1 MVSWRKIGVVIVT
14 LIIVLP
20 AILFATLNIKPANST
35 ALHYTYSVVKVYP
48 HGANAFTEGLVFDG
62 GFLYE
67 STGLYGNSSLRR
79 VDLETGGVLQ
89 LLSLQ
94 PQYFGE
100 GIAVV
105 GDKIV
110 QLTWQSY
117 VGFVYDKAG
126 FGLLQ
131 EFEYP
136 TEGWGL
142 TYDGSRLI
150 MSDGTANL
158 YFLDPVTFQ
167 RIGQV
172 AVHDTGPVNKLNE
185 LEYINGTVYANVWR
199 EEKIAVINPQN
210 GQVTAWIDLTGIQDL
225 KNQDPNNVLNG
236 IAYDANSN
244 RLFVTGKMWPHIFEI
259 KLIPQHSLLGTFA
272 CFLQRPIDLAGTS
285 VFSFRIASAD
295 FFSTALAR

>member
-1 MVSWRKIGVVIVT
+1 MVSWRKIGVVIVA
-14 LIIVLP
+14 LMIVL
-20 AILFATLNIKPANST
+20 AAVFLVFVNNRPANST
-35 ALHYTYSVVKVYP
+35 ALHYTYSVVNVYP
-48 HGANAFTEGLVFDG
+48 YDTDAFTEGLVFDG

-89 LLSLQ
+89 VLSLQ
-94 PQYFGE
+94 SQYFGE

-110 QLTWQSY
+110 QLTWRSH
-117 VGFVYDKAG
+117 VGFVYDKASL
-126 FGLLQ
+126 GLLQ

-142 TYDGSRLI
+142 TYDGKRLI

-167 RIGQV
+167 RVGQV
-172 AVHDTGPVNKLNE
+172 AVHDNGPVTDLNE
-185 LEYINGTVYANVWR
+185 LEYINGTVYANIWMT
-199 EEKIAVINPQN
+199 EKIAVINPQN

-236 IAYDANSN
+236 IAYDANGD

-259 KLIPQHSLLGTFA
+259 TLIP
-272 CFLQRPIDLAGTS
+272 
-285 VFSFRIASAD
+285 SA
-295 FFSTALAR
+295 

>member
-1 MVSWRKIGVVIVT
+1 MVSWRKIGVVVVA
-14 LIIVLP
+14 LMIVLP
-20 AILFATLNIKPANST
+20 AILLVFVNNKPANST
-35 ALHYTYSVVKVYP
+35 ALHYTYGVVNVYP
-48 HGANAFTEGLVFDG
+48 HDTNAFTEGLVFDG

-105 GDKIV
+105 GDEIV
-110 QLTWQSY
+110 QLTWRSH
-117 VGFVYDKAG
+117 VGFVYDRAS

-142 TYDGSRLI
+142 TYDGKRLI

-172 AVHDTGPVNKLNE
+172 AVHDTGPVNELNE
-185 LEYINGTVYANVWR
+185 LEYINGTVYANIWR

-236 IAYDANSN
+236 IAHDANGD

-259 KLIPQHSLLGTFA
+259 KLIP
-272 CFLQRPIDLAGTS
+272 
-285 VFSFRIASAD
+285 SA
-295 FFSTALAR
+295 

>member
-1 MVSWRKIGVVIVT
+1 
-14 LIIVLP
+14 VLP
-20 AILFATLNIKPANST
+20 AILLVSVNNNPANST
-35 ALHYTYSVVKVYP
+35 VLHYTYSVVKVYP
-48 HGANAFTEGLVFDG
+48 HDTSAFTEGLVFDG

-67 STGLYGNSSLRR
+67 STGLKGNSSLRR

-89 LLSLQ
+89 VLSLQ
-94 PQYFGE
+94 SQYFGE

-105 GDKIV
+105 GGKIV
-110 QLTWQSY
+110 QLTWQSH
-117 VGFVYDKAG
+117 VGFVYDKAS
-126 FGLLQ
+126 FVLLQ
-131 EFEYP
+131 EFQYP

-142 TYDGSRLI
+142 TYDGKRLI

-172 AVHDTGPVNKLNE
+172 TVHDTGPVNKLNE
-185 LEYINGTVYANVWR
+185 LEYINGSVYANVWM

-225 KNQDPNNVLNG
+225 TNQDPNNVLNG
-236 IAYDANSN
+236 IAYDANGD

-259 KLIPQHSLLGTFA
+259 KLIP
-272 CFLQRPIDLAGTS
+272 
-285 VFSFRIASAD
+285 SA
-295 FFSTALAR
+295 

>member
-1 MVSWRKIGVVIVT
+1 MVSWRETSVVIVT
-14 LIIVLP
+14 LMIVLP
-20 AILFATLNIKPANST
+20 TILLVSFNIRPANST
-35 ALHYTYSVVKVYP
+35 AMHYTYSVVKVYP
-48 HGANAFTEGLVFDG
+48 HDANAFTEGLVFDG
-62 GFLYE
+62 GFLYK
-67 STGLYGNSSLRR
+67 STGLYGSSSLRR

-100 GIAVV
+100 GVAVV

-110 QLTWQSY
+110 QLTWQSH
-117 VGFVYDKAG
+117 VGFVYDRTG
-126 FGLLQ
+126 FSLLQ

-142 TYDGSRLI
+142 TYDGNRLI
-150 MSDGTANL
+150 MSDGMANL

-172 AVHDTGPVNKLNE
+172 TVHDTRPVNDLNE

-236 IAYDANSN
+236 IAYDSNTN
-244 RLFVTGKMWPHIFEI
+244 RLFITGKMWPHIFEI
-259 KLIPQHSLLGTFA
+259 KLIPQHSL
-272 CFLQRPIDLAGTS
+272 
-285 VFSFRIASAD
+285 
-295 FFSTALAR
+295 

>member
-1 MVSWRKIGVVIVT
+1 MGVVIVT
-14 LIIVLP
+14 LAGVLIAMFFVSVYNGP
-20 AILFATLNIKPANST
+20 TSSMAA
-35 ALHYTYSVVKVYP
+35 HYTYGVVNVYS
-48 HGANAFTEGLVFDG
+48 HDTNAFTEGLVFDN

-67 STGLYGNSSLRR
+67 STGLYGNSTLRR
-79 VDLETGGVLQ
+79 VNLEIGGLLQ
-89 LLSLQ
+89 LISLQ

-110 QLTWQSY
+110 QLTWQSHE
-117 VGFVYDKAG
+117 GFVYDKAS
-126 FGLLQ
+126 FDLLQ
-131 EFEYP
+131 EFQYP

-167 RIGQV
+167 RVGQV
-172 AVHDTGPVNKLNE
+172 MVHDSGPVTELNE
-185 LEYINGTVYANVWR
+185 LEYINGTVYANIWR
-199 EEKIAVINPQN
+199 EEKIAVINPQT

-236 IAYDANSN
+236 IAYDANGD

-259 KLIPQHSLLGTFA
+259 KLIP
-272 CFLQRPIDLAGTS
+272 
-285 VFSFRIASAD
+285 SA
-295 FFSTALAR
+295 

>member
-20 AILFATLNIKPANST
+20 AILLISVTTKPANST
-35 ALHYTYSVVKVYP
+35 ALHYTYSVVNVYP
-48 HGANAFTEGLVFDG
+48 QDANAFTEGLVFDS

-67 STGLYGNSSLRR
+67 STGLYGNSTLRR

-110 QLTWQSY
+110 QLTWRSH
-117 VGFVYDKAG
+117 VGFVYDRAS

-136 TEGWGL
+136 IEGWGL
-142 TYDGSRLI
+142 TYDGKRLI

-167 RIGQV
+167 RVGQV
-172 AVHDTGPVNKLNE
+172 TVHDGGPVTMLNE
-185 LEYINGTVYANVWR
+185 LEYVNGAVYANVWR

-210 GQVTAWIDLTGIQDL
+210 GQVMAWIDLTGIQDL

-236 IAYDANSN
+236 IAYDANGD

-259 KLIPQHSLLGTFA
+259 KLTP
-272 CFLQRPIDLAGTS
+272 
-285 VFSFRIASAD
+285 SA
-295 FFSTALAR
+295 

>member
-1 MVSWRKIGVVIVT
+1 VVSWRKMGVVIVV
-14 LIIVLP
+14 LLLVLP
-20 AILFATLNIKPANST
+20 VVLLVFVNSPGNST
-35 ALHYTYSVVKVYP
+35 ALHYTFSVVNVYP
-48 HGANAFTEGLVFDG
+48 HDANAFTEGLVFDS

-79 VDLETGGVLQ
+79 VDLETAEVLQ
-89 LLSLQ
+89 RVSLQ
-94 PQYFGE
+94 AQYFGE

-110 QLTWQSY
+110 QLTWQSH
-117 VGFVYDKAG
+117 VGFVYNKAS
-126 FGLLQ
+126 FNLAQ
-131 EFEYP
+131 EFQYP

-150 MSDGTANL
+150 MSDGSANL

-172 AVHDTGPVNKLNE
+172 AVHDTGPVTELNE
-185 LEYINGTVYANVWR
+185 LEYINGTVYANVWG
-199 EEKIAVINPQN
+199 EEKIVEINPQN

-225 KNQDPNNVLNG
+225 KNHDANNALNG
-236 IAYDANSN
+236 IAYDANGH

-259 KLIPQHSLLGTFA
+259 SPIP
-272 CFLQRPIDLAGTS
+272 
-285 VFSFRIASAD
+285 SA
-295 FFSTALAR
+295 

>member
-1 MVSWRKIGVVIVT
+1 VVYPSLVGVGEKEGFLVVPWRKIGVVTVV
-14 LIIVLP
+14 LMIVLP
-20 AILFATLNIKPANST
+20 AILLVSTNNKPANSS

-48 HGANAFTEGLVFDG
+48 HDTNAFTEGLVFDG

-67 STGLYGNSSLRR
+67 STGLYDDSTLRR

-89 LLSLQ
+89 LLNLQ

-100 GIAVV
+100 GIAVA
-105 GDKIV
+105 GDRIV
-110 QLTWQSY
+110 QLTWQSHK
-117 VGFVYDKAG
+117 GFVYDKSG

-142 TYDGSRLI
+142 TYDGERLI

-172 AVHDTGPVNKLNE
+172 TVHDTGPVNELNE
-185 LEYINGTVYANVWR
+185 LEYINGTVYANVWK

-225 KNQDPNNVLNG
+225 KSQDPNNVVNG
-236 IAYDANSN
+236 IAYDANGD

-259 KLIPQHSLLGTFA
+259 ELIP
-272 CFLQRPIDLAGTS
+272 
-285 VFSFRIASAD
+285 SA
-295 FFSTALAR
+295 

>member
-1 MVSWRKIGVVIVT
+1 VSWRKIGVVIVA
-14 LIIVLP
+14 LIIVLST
-20 AILFATLNIKPANST
+20 ILLVSVNKPANST
-35 ALHYTYSVVKVYP
+35 ALHYTYSVVNMYP
-48 HGANAFTEGLVFDG
+48 HDSNAFTEGLFFDG

-67 STGLYGNSSLRR
+67 STGLYGNSTLRR

-105 GDKIV
+105 GGKIV
-110 QLTWQSY
+110 QLTWQSH
-117 VGFVYDKAG
+117 VGFVYDKASL
-126 FGLLQ
+126 GLLR

-142 TYDGSRLI
+142 TYDGNRLI

-167 RIGQV
+167 RVGQV
-172 AVHDTGPVNKLNE
+172 TVHDTGPVTELNE
-185 LEYINGTVYANVWR
+185 LEYINGAVYANVWR
-199 EEKIAVINPQN
+199 EEKIAVINPNN
-210 GQVTAWIDLTGIQDL
+210 GQVTAWVDLTGIQDL

-236 IAYDANSN
+236 IAYDAKGD
-244 RLFVTGKMWPHIFEI
+244 RLFATGKMWPHIFEI
-259 KLIPQHSLLGTFA
+259 KMIP
-272 CFLQRPIDLAGTS
+272 
-285 VFSFRIASAD
+285 SA
-295 FFSTALAR
+295 

>member
-1 MVSWRKIGVVIVT
+1 MPWRKLGVVIVPLT
-14 LIIVLP
+14 IILLAVFLVSVS
-20 AILFATLNIKPANST
+20 NKPANST
-35 ALHYTYSVVKVYP
+35 ALHYAYSVVKVYP
-48 HGANAFTEGLVFDG
+48 HDRNAFTEGLVFDG

-89 LLSLQ
+89 LYSLS

-105 GDKIV
+105 GNKIV
-110 QLTWQSY
+110 QLTWQSHK
-117 VGFVYDKAG
+117 GFVYDKDS

-142 TYDGSRLI
+142 AYDGSRLI

-172 AVHDTGPVNKLNE
+172 TVHDTGPVTEINE
-185 LEYINGTVYANVWR
+185 LECINGTVYANIWR
-199 EEKIAVINPQN
+199 EEKIAVINPQT
-210 GQVTAWIDLTGIQDL
+210 GQVTAWIDLTGIQDSG
-225 KNQDPNNVLNG
+225 NQDPNYVLNG
-236 IAYDANSN
+236 IAYSANGD

-259 KLIPQHSLLGTFA
+259 KLIP
-272 CFLQRPIDLAGTS
+272 
-285 VFSFRIASAD
+285 SA
-295 FFSTALAR
+295 

>member
-1 MVSWRKIGVVIVT
+1 MGVVIVT
-14 LIIVLP
+14 LAGVLIAMFFVSVYNGP
-20 AILFATLNIKPANST
+20 TSSMAA
-35 ALHYTYSVVKVYP
+35 HYTYGVVNVYS
-48 HGANAFTEGLVFDG
+48 HDTNAFTEGLVFDN

-67 STGLYGNSSLRR
+67 STGLYGNSTLRR
-79 VDLETGGVLQ
+79 VNLEIGGLLQ
-89 LLSLQ
+89 LISLQ

-110 QLTWQSY
+110 QLTWQSHE
-117 VGFVYDKAG
+117 GFVYDRAS

-167 RIGQV
+167 RVGQV
-172 AVHDTGPVNKLNE
+172 TVHDSGPVTELNE
-185 LEYINGTVYANVWR
+185 LEYINGTVYANIWR
-199 EEKIAVINPQN
+199 EEKIAVINPQT

-236 IAYDANSN
+236 IAYDANGD

-259 KLIPQHSLLGTFA
+259 KLIP
-272 CFLQRPIDLAGTS
+272 
-285 VFSFRIASAD
+285 SA
-295 FFSTALAR
+295 

>member
-1 MVSWRKIGVVIVT
+1 MVSWRKMGVVIVV
-14 LIIVLP
+14 LVIVLT
-20 AILFATLNIKPANST
+20 AFFFASMDYRPGNSA
-35 ALHYTYSVVKVYP
+35 ALRYTYSVVNVYP
-48 HGANAFTEGLVFDG
+48 HDTNAFTEGLVFDN

-79 VDLETGGVLQ
+79 VDLETGAILQ
-89 LLSLQ
+89 ILNLK

-100 GIAVV
+100 GIAIV

-110 QLTWQSY
+110 QLTWQSHE
-117 VGFVYDKAG
+117 GFVYDKAS
-126 FGLLQ
+126 FDLLQ
-131 EFEYP
+131 EFQYP

-172 AVHDTGPVNKLNE
+172 TVHDAGPVTELNE
-185 LEYINGTVYANVWR
+185 LEYINGAVYANIWM
-199 EEKIAVINPQN
+199 EEKIAVINPQT
-210 GQVTAWIDLTGIQDL
+210 GVVTAWIDLTGIPDS

-236 IAYDANSN
+236 IAYDAGGD
-244 RLFVTGKMWPHIFEI
+244 RLFVTGKMWPHIFQI
-259 KLIPQHSLLGTFA
+259 KLVP
-272 CFLQRPIDLAGTS
+272 
-285 VFSFRIASAD
+285 SA
-295 FFSTALAR
+295 

>member
-1 MVSWRKIGVVIVT
+1 MVSWRKLGVLIVILV
-14 LIIVLP
+14 IVLP
-20 AILFATLNIKPANST
+20 AILLVSVSNRPANST
-35 ALHYTYSVVKVYP
+35 ALHFTYSVVNVYP
-48 HGANAFTEGLVFDG
+48 HDANAFTEGLVFDS

-110 QLTWQSY
+110 QLTWQSHK
-117 VGFVYDKAG
+117 GFVYDKAG

-142 TYDGSRLI
+142 TYDGKRLI

-172 AVHDTGPVNKLNE
+172 AVHDTGPVTELNE
-185 LEYINGTVYANVWR
+185 LEYINGTVYANIWR

-236 IAYDANSN
+236 IAYYADGD

-259 KLIPQHSLLGTFA
+259 KLIP
-272 CFLQRPIDLAGTS
+272 
-285 VFSFRIASAD
+285 SA
-295 FFSTALAR
+295 

>member
-1 MVSWRKIGVVIVT
+1 MVSWRKAGVVVVA
-14 LIIVLP
+14 LMIVLP
-20 AILFATLNIKPANST
+20 AILLVSVNNNPANSA
-35 ALHYTYSVVKVYP
+35 ALHYTYSVVDVYP
-48 HGANAFTEGLVFDG
+48 HDANAFTEGLVFDG

-67 STGLYGNSSLRR
+67 STGRYGNSSLRG
-79 VDLETGGVLQ
+79 VGLETGGVLR
-89 LLSLQ
+89 LRSLQ
-94 PQYFGE
+94 SQYFGE

-105 GDKIV
+105 GDRIV
-110 QLTWQSY
+110 QLTWRSH
-117 VGFVYDKAG
+117 VGFVYDRAG
-126 FGLLQ
+126 FGVLQ

-172 AVHDTGPVNKLNE
+172 TVNDSGPVTELNE
-185 LEYINGTVYANVWR
+185 LEYVNGRVYANVWR

-236 IAYDANSN
+236 IAYDANGD

-259 KLIPQHSLLGTFA
+259 KLIP
-272 CFLQRPIDLAGTS
+272 
-285 VFSFRIASAD
+285 
-295 FFSTALAR
+295 ST